1 VRATEVASRARARES
16 ESARPPAVA
25 IAPLDLSGASPAE
38 PAPRQPAA
46 ASSSFAALKLVP
58 PADGSEAVASA
69 PFEAVEVSP
78 FADDEP
84 PFPSDGAVR
93 ASARSR
99 VSAATA
105 HTAEPPSFDPRAT
118 RMSGDN
124 FESTRQHSRADDGEW
139 PRHEARG
146 EADGGSSSGGSS
158 SGDPLERIKRGLD
171 ARRKPFLAVAIEE
184 AATARVDGEELFVAF
199 TPDKKHLR
207 DTLAKPDNVRLLQ
220 DVGREALGH
229 NIAVRIVI
237 REANETEEAPPT
249 RDEEERRE
257 RKRLRE
263 LAEQQPAVQE
273 VLRAFRA
280 EIVEVRRVD
289 GEAPK

>member
-1 VRATEVASRARARES
+1 
-16 ESARPPAVA
+16 
-25 IAPLDLSGASPAE
+25 
-38 PAPRQPAA
+38 
-46 ASSSFAALKLVP
+46 LKLVP
-58 PADGSEAVASA
+58 PADGSEAVPSA
-69 PFEAVEVSP
+69 P

-93 ASARSR
+93 ASAKSR
-99 VSAATA
+99 AAAA
-105 HTAEPPSFDPRAT
+105 HTTEPPPFEARAPQT
-118 RMSGDN
+118 SGDD
-124 FESTRQHSRADDGEW
+124 FAGDRQLPHADDGEW

-146 EADGGSSSGGSS
+146 EADGGGASSGSS

-184 AATARVDGEELFVAF
+184 ATTARVNGEELFVAF

-220 DVGREALGH
+220 DVCREALGH
-229 NIAVRIVI
+229 NIGVRIVI
-237 REANETEEAPPT
+237 READEGEEAPPT

-257 RKRLRE
+257 RQRLRE